1 MLPSNSFFAAELDIA
16 NAARKAKA
24 NKGFWCMVWS
34 GNGVT
39 YTELRQMDLAEYQEC
54 RQAKRLWVEQW
65 REEAK
70 PK

>member
-1 MLPSNSFFAAELDIA
+1 
-16 NAARKAKA
+16 
-24 NKGFWCMVWS
+24 MVWS

-39 YTELRQMDLAEYQEC
+39 YTELRQRDLAEYQEC

>member
-1 MLPSNSFFAAELDIA
+1 
-16 NAARKAKA
+16 
-24 NKGFWCMVWS
+24 MVWS

-65 REEAK
+65 RDEAK
-70 PK
+70 PKSKPNSFQEPAFCFAHREVKPHG

>member
-1 MLPSNSFFAAELDIA
+1 
-16 NAARKAKA
+16 
-24 NKGFWCMVWS
+24 MVWS

-54 RQAKRLWVEQW
+54 RQAKRLGVEQW

-70 PK
+70 TKREPNSFQEPAFCFAHREVKPHG

>member
-1 MLPSNSFFAAELDIA
+1 MS
-16 NAARKAKA
+16 NAAQKAIVK
-24 NKGFWCMVWS
+24 KGFFFIFVS
-34 GNGVT
+34 GNCVI
-39 YTELRQMDLAEYQEC
+39 YTELSQMDLAEYQEC

>member
-1 MLPSNSFFAAELDIA
+1 
-16 NAARKAKA
+16 
-24 NKGFWCMVWS
+24 MVWS

-70 PK
+70 LK

>member
-1 MLPSNSFFAAELDIA
+1 
-16 NAARKAKA
+16 
-24 NKGFWCMVWS
+24 MVWS

-70 PK
+70 PNESRTLFKSRLFVLRIGR

>member
-1 MLPSNSFFAAELDIA
+1 
-16 NAARKAKA
+16 
-24 NKGFWCMVWS
+24 MVWS

-65 REEAK
+65 RDEAK
-70 PK
+70 AK

>member
-1 MLPSNSFFAAELDIA
+1 
-16 NAARKAKA
+16 
-24 NKGFWCMVWS
+24 MVWS

-65 REEAK
+65 REEANQDESRTLSRAGFSFAHREVK
-70 PK
+70 PHG

>member
-1 MLPSNSFFAAELDIA
+1 
-16 NAARKAKA
+16 
-24 NKGFWCMVWS
+24 MVWS

-54 RQAKRLWVEQW
+54 SQAKRLWVEQW

-70 PK
+70 TK

>member
-1 MLPSNSFFAAELDIA
+1 
-16 NAARKAKA
+16 
-24 NKGFWCMVWS
+24 MVWS

-54 RQAKRLWVEQW
+54 RQAKRLGVEQW
-65 REEAK
+65 RDEAK

>member
-1 MLPSNSFFAAELDIA
+1 
-16 NAARKAKA
+16 
-24 NKGFWCMVWS
+24 MVWS

-54 RQAKRLWVEQW
+54 RQAKRLWVEQT

>member
-1 MLPSNSFFAAELDIA
+1 
-16 NAARKAKA
+16 
-24 NKGFWCMVWS
+24 MVWS

-65 REEAK
+65 RDEAK
-70 PK
+70 PKRKPNSFQEPAFCFAHREVKPHG